1 MYKVIS
7 RSLLPA
13 DDSVDRLG
21 CAAHGHGH
29 APPRTAPRRC
39 GSSGDGVRSA
49 CCAIASSSS
58 DPPAPDSFTN
68 LHAAACA
75 MLCGGQRAQH
85 LMPSPS
91 VPRVHTDDF
100 AAPRNAP
107 HTRCTWW
114 PRSACLFC
122 TSGIRHSSRRAVRHT
137 HNITHCCLHR
147 SVGARVPPPAFC
159 PRARVCTLPH
169 LRRRHGASR
178 SQQSH
183 ARAVR
188 RSLRHTHN
196 TCPIVLQL
204 SLPPPAAHTHIISSY
219 TATPAACAHT
229 GHPPAC

>member
-1 MYKVIS
+1 MDRLRLSSTGLKPVRCNEWGIAPSGWREIRNWVQVKLYKVIS

-122 TSGIRHSSRRAVRHT
+122 TSGIRHSSRRAVRRT
-137 HNITHCCLHR
+137 H
-147 SVGARVPPPAFC
+147 SPSKQ
-159 PRARVCTLPH
+159 
-169 LRRRHGASR
+169 GASW
-178 SQQSH
+178 
-183 ARAVR
+183 R
-188 RSLRHTHN
+188 RSLR
-196 TCPIVLQL
+196 
-204 SLPPPAAHTHIISSY
+204 AR
-219 TATPAACAHT
+219 TP
-229 GHPPAC
+229 GSQRGQ